1 MSLSDGRAGDM
12 SEHKPAGRV
21 VHPSGMYAVSYC
33 SCGSVTIQV
42 GEMSFRL
49 TEESFFEFARTVGVG
64 FEKVSGESVQLLGE
78 TDLSIAQ
85 SSARSSTKKPTR
97 TKSSDEPEVYH

>member
-1 MSLSDGRAGDM
+1 M
-12 SEHKPAGRV
+12 SEHKPGGRV

-42 GEMSFRL
+42 GEMNFRL

-64 FEKVSGESVQLLGE
+64 FEKVSGESARLLGE
-78 TDLSIAQ
+78 AEIGVAQ
-85 SSARSSTKKPTR
+85 GSTRPGSKKSTRSKHG
-97 TKSSDEPEVYH
+97 DEPEVFH

>member
-1 MSLSDGRAGDM
+1 M

-42 GEMSFRL
+42 GEMNFRL
-49 TEESFFEFARTVGVG
+49 TEESFYEFARTVGVG
-64 FEKVSGESVQLLGE
+64 FEKISGESARILGE
-78 TDLSIAQ
+78 VEPTTAPG
-85 SSARSSTKKPTR
+85 SSVSGGKKAAKPHP
-97 TKSSDEPEVYH
+97 SDEPDLLH